1 MGEEVVQKNAR
12 EKHEAVYEQIKQL
25 LSPISVPF
33 SFVYKEGKHVLT
45 ILKHTAQNVG
55 LMSKEEGAEEIRIFV
70 IEREDPMNVLKTL
83 INLLESC
90 RIPQLQPQPV

>member
-1 MGEEVVQKNAR
+1 MKEEIVQKNAR

-33 SFVYKEGKHVLT
+33 SFVYKEGKHILT
-45 ILKHTAQNVG
+45 ILKHTAQNAG
-55 LMSKEEGAEEIRIFV
+55 LMSKEEGTEEIRIFV